1 MDTAEKFVVGVDVG
15 TGSARAGLFDLM
27 GRRRAIASKPIQL
40 WQPKPEWAEQSS
52 DDIWDA
58 VGTVVRQVVADS
70 GIRPEQV
77 VGLGFDATCSLVVLD
92 KDDHALSIS
101 ESGDPARNVIVW
113 MDHRALAETEEI
125 NRGGYDVLRYVGGK
139 LSPEMEIPKLCWL
152 KTHLPDT
159 WNRAGKFLD
168 LADFLTY
175 RCTMRDVR
183 SLCTNVCKWTYLG
196 KEGRWDTDFLAQVGL
211 GDLLNGGRVGTDI
224 RPMGEPI
231 GPLTAEAAA
240 HLGLTMGT
248 AVGVG
253 IIDAH
258 AGGLGV
264 LGAAGDDWNSAL
276 ALIGGTSSCHM
287 AVSKEPRFIPG
298 VWGPYYSAM
307 VPGFW
312 LTEGGQSAT
321 GALLDYT
328 LQNHAASP
336 ALTRLAEQSSLTI
349 YEVINT
355 EVARLA
361 ADAGLPDPAYLT
373 RDLHVFDGHL
383 GNRSPLA
390 DPRARGL
397 VDGLSLD
404 MSLASLAL
412 LYLATLQSI
421 AYGTRAIIGAL
432 NASGY
437 AISRLYAV
445 GGGTK
450 NPLWVQQHADITGA
464 ELVLPEESEAVLLGA
479 ALLGAVAAGSYTEIP
494 AAMRSM
500 CRSASV
506 VAPNPATA
514 DYHAA
519 KFRIYEELYTQQK
532 TRRDVMQG
540 FDLRSSATESG

>member
-1 MDTAEKFVVGVDVG
+1 MEKFVVGVDVG
-15 TGSARAGLFDLM
+15 TGSARAGLFDLR
-27 GRRRAIASKPIQL
+27 GHRQATASKPIQL

-58 VGTVVRQVVADS
+58 VGSVVRQVVADS
-70 GIRPEQV
+70 EIDPAQV
-77 VGLGFDATCSLVVLD
+77 VGIGFDATCSLVVLD
-92 KDDHALSIS
+92 KDDKPLTVS
-101 ESGDPARNVIVW
+101 EGGDPARNVIVW
-113 MDHRALAETEEI
+113 MDHRALAETEKI
-125 NRGGYDVLRYVGGK
+125 NRGGYDVLRYVGGG

-152 KTHLPDT
+152 KTHLPET

-175 RCTMRDVR
+175 RCTQRDVR

-196 KEGRWDTDFLAQVGL
+196 KEGRWDAEFLAQVGL
-211 GDLLNGGRVGTDI
+211 GDLLDDGRVGTDI
-224 RPMGEPI
+224 RSMGEPI
-231 GPLTAEAAA
+231 GPLTEGAAA
-240 HLGLTMGT
+240 HLGLTIGT
-248 AVGVG
+248 VVGVG

-264 LGAAGDDWNSAL
+264 LGAANDDWNSAL

-298 VWGPYYSAM
+298 VWGPYFSAM
-307 VPGFW
+307 VPGLW

-328 LQNHAASP
+328 LATHAASP
-336 ALTRLAEQSSLTI
+336 ELTHLAAQSGSTV
-349 YEVINT
+349 YEIVNS

-361 ADAGLPDPAYLT
+361 AEANLTDPAYLT

-404 MSLASLAL
+404 TSLASLAL

-421 AYGTRAIIGAL
+421 AYGTRAIINAL

-464 ELVLPEESEAVLLGA
+464 SLVLPEESEAVLLGA
-479 ALLGAVAAGSYTEIP
+479 ALLGAVASGSYPDIP

-506 VAPNPATA
+506 IAPNLATA

-519 KFRIYEELYTQQK
+519 KFGVYQQLYTQQK
-532 TRRDVMQG
+532 ARREVMQG
-540 FDLRSSATESG
+540 YE